1 MMMQFNLFLTLLQIQ
16 QELLFQENKL
26 YTVFAVLLIIFT
38 GLGIWL
44 IRMDKKITKLEK
56 HIQNKK

>member
-1 MMMQFNLFLTLLQIQ
+1 MHSNLLFIFLQMQQG
-16 QELLFQENKL
+16 LLFQENKL
-26 YTVFAVLLIIFT
+26 YTVFAVLLIIFI

-44 IRMDKKITKLEK
+44 IRMDKKISRLEK

>member
-1 MMMQFNLFLTLLQIQ
+1 MHSNLLSIFLQMQQG
-16 QELLFQENKL
+16 LLFQENKL
-26 YTVFAVLLIIFT
+26 YTVFAVLLIIFI

-44 IRMDKKITKLEK
+44 IRMDKKISRLEK

>member
-1 MMMQFNLFLTLLQIQ
+1 MQQG
-16 QELLFQENKL
+16 LLFQENKL
-26 YTVFAVLLIIFT
+26 YTVFAVLLIIFI

-44 IRMDKKITKLEK
+44 IRMDKKISRLEK

>member
-1 MMMQFNLFLTLLQIQ
+1 MMMLSNLFLTLLQVQ
-16 QELLFQENKL
+16 QGLLFQENKL

-44 IRMDKKITKLEK
+44 IRMDKKLSKLEK
-56 HIQNKK
+56 QIQNKK